1 MTKSEI
7 QNAIKVMQA
16 YLNGEQIESSNG
28 YGWKVVIM
36 PSFNFSSTQYR
47 VKENKMSEQ
56 SIEKEI
62 QDKGLNAPRLTQ
74 ELIDNTIK
82 SEDYYVF
89 PNSLMTVC
97 CLTLNNGFDIVGES
111 ACVSPENFDAEIG
124 RKLAREDARNKIW
137 LLEGYL
143 LKEKLFRG
151 TLE

>member
-62 QDKGLNAPRLTQ
+62 QEKGLNAPRLTP
-74 ELIDNTIK
+74 ELIDSVITL
-82 SEDYYVF
+82 EDYYVF
-89 PNSLMTVC
+89 PNSMMTVC
-97 CLTLNNGFDIVGES
+97 CLTLKNGFNVVGES
-111 ACVSPENFDAEIG
+111 ACVSPENFNEEIG
-124 RKLAREDARNKIW
+124 RKIARDSARNKIW
-137 LLEGYL
+137 ELEGYL